1 MIGRHWKLPDVPL
14 RTSVIRTHAFGLL
27 AVLLVAVA
35 ARAGLDLSALYPLK
49 AAGVF
54 VAVTVLAIGF
64 VGAHHPFQRYGPGN
78 LTTTLRAALVG
89 LVAGLAGE
97 PGIPIVA
104 ASAAGAGLAATA
116 LDGVDGWLARRTRM
130 TSAFGARFDM
140 ETDVLLVLAL
150 SVLAWQYGKAGAW
163 VLLCGLMRYGFVVAG
178 WLWPWLR
185 GPLAPSVRGKAIC
198 VVQFVGLSLTIVPA
212 IRPPFSSLV
221 AAVTLAALAY
231 SFLVDVLRLKRSA
244 AKGFSQWHGEGALGP
259 ASSLERIAKSDAVQA
274 FRPARRG
281 GP

>member
-1 MIGRHWKLPDVPL
+1 MIGLHWKLPDAPL
-14 RTSVIRTHAFGLL
+14 RTSVVRTHALG
-27 AVLLVAVA
+27 LVAVLTLAAA
-35 ARAGLDLSALYPLK
+35 ARAALDLSALYPLK
-49 AAGVF
+49 AAAVF
-54 VAVTVLAIGF
+54 AVGSVLALGF
-64 VGAHHPFQRYGPGN
+64 VREHHPFERFGPGN
-78 LTTTLRAALVG
+78 ATTTLRAALVALLAS
-89 LVAGLAGE
+89 LVGE

-104 ASAAGAGLAATA
+104 ASAAGVGLGATA

-163 VLLCGLMRYGFVVAG
+163 VLLCGLMRYVFVAAG

-185 GPLAPSVRGKAIC
+185 GPLAPTVRGKTIC

-221 AAVTLAALAY
+221 AAVTLAALVY
-231 SFLVDVLRLKRSA
+231 SFLVDVLRLAR
-244 AKGFSQWHGEGALGP
+244 GP
-259 ASSLERIAKSDAVQA
+259 C
-274 FRPARRG
+274 
-281 GP
+281 